1 MLKFMRRFAS
11 TWIGKLL
18 GGLLL
23 IGMAAFGISNV
34 IVDLGSNTLARV
46 GNEDITTTQFQR
58 AYQQQLNQ
66 FAQQTGQMPTN
77 QQAMQFGIPGSVISQ
92 LASDSAI
99 NQFAQ
104 SYGIGVSD
112 AQLAVMVRNDPSFAG
127 NLGSFDKGQF
137 ESVLQQNGYTQAEY
151 FELQTRAARRAQI
164 AMGLF
169 EGTVVP
175 KTAEDLL
182 NRYRNDTRTVEY
194 FTLNA
199 TSVSNVPDPTDADLK
214 AYLAAH
220 QADFRTKETR
230 TIDVM
235 ALTPDLLA
243 TLPDYQ
249 PTEDEIKAEYD
260 RTKDTLTKT
269 EKRDIQ
275 QVVLSDPNKEQFFKP
290 GTNFLDDAKAAGLTP
305 TDFGLLA
312 KTDVTDPSLAD
323 AAFGIPSE
331 GGFAII
337 AGVGAKRVV
346 GVTKIEGGGT
356 ISYDEAKP
364 QLIKNLAM
372 AKAKA
377 AYADVQDQV
386 ESLRAGLKP
395 IKDIA
400 ARFKLPVATVAL
412 TSDGSQLSSYPGIAE
427 ADRPKVTTAVFA
439 AKEGKLAPTV
449 AIAANDNV
457 YFDLTKVD
465 RARDQTL
472 DEVKDKVSAAWTAA
486 KTDDA
491 LKAEVA
497 AIIKELDSG
506 KSFQDVATERNQ
518 FATVSPPITRDGD
531 KASVL
536 SQQVATQIFAS
547 GPNSYGS
554 TVDADGEYLVY
565 HVTDVTPAQGEG
577 DKNIADFLTNSQ
589 RNGFY
594 TAFINGLRDEQG
606 IHINQQALS
615 QTLNLDQQAQ

>member
-77 QQAMQFGIPGSVISQ
+77 QQAMQFGIPGSVINQ

-323 AAFGIPSE
+323 AAFSIPSE

-465 RARDQTL
+465 PARDQTL

>member
-58 AYQQQLNQ
+58 AYQQPLNQ

-465 RARDQTL
+465 PARDQTL

>member
-77 QQAMQFGIPGSVISQ
+77 QQAMQFGIPGSVINQ

-465 RARDQTL
+465 PARDQTL

>member
-1 MLKFMRRFAS
+1 
-11 TWIGKLL
+11 
-18 GGLLL
+18 
-23 IGMAAFGISNV
+23 
-34 IVDLGSNTLARV
+34 
-46 GNEDITTTQFQR
+46 
-58 AYQQQLNQ
+58 
-66 FAQQTGQMPTN
+66 
-77 QQAMQFGIPGSVISQ
+77 
-92 LASDSAI
+92 
-99 NQFAQ
+99 
-104 SYGIGVSD
+104 
-112 AQLAVMVRNDPSFAG
+112 VRNDPSFAG

-412 TSDGSQLSSYPGIAE
+412 TSDGSELSSYPGIAE

-465 RARDQTL
+465 PARDQTL